1 MAKLLDASLRVT
13 FAAQPEL
20 SMLQR
25 SVRRLGYV
33 TVSSL
38 LQKINNTFLNAVL
51 FNWRSRGD
59 FLLSAVVEVL
69 EEGWSEI
76 HGAEETPREFIAWK
90 NRQPNV
96 NT

>member
-1 MAKLLDASLRVT
+1 M
-13 FAAQPEL
+13 
-20 SMLQR
+20 
-25 SVRRLGYV
+25 
-33 TVSSL
+33 SSL

-51 FNWRSRGD
+51 FNWRIRGD

-96 NT
+96 NTLVHVTRIIQVSPENVLRRVFVSAGR

>member
-1 MAKLLDASLRVT
+1 M
-13 FAAQPEL
+13 
-20 SMLQR
+20 
-25 SVRRLGYV
+25 
-33 TVSSL
+33 SSL

-76 HGAEETPREFIAWK
+76 HGAEEKPREFIAWK

-96 NT
+96 NTLVHVTRIIQVSPENVLRRIFVSAGR